1 MQAIKELLKQLV
13 GIWNELGLNQKVTVM
28 AAGFAVVAALVAVLI
43 WGGRTDYSL
52 LYGNLD
58 TAEAGRVTQ
67 ALDSSSVKYKI
78 SQGGGAIYVP
88 SAQVHQM
95 RMQLATQGIPKGEG
109 IGYELLDKNT
119 LGMSDFMQH
128 ANYNRAIQGELAR
141 TIAKFNGV
149 DSARVM
155 IVSPENRLLIDPGR
169 HATASVFLT
178 MLRMSRPSSETVSA
192 IQMLVANSIEGLSL
206 NHVSV
211 VDNSGN
217 VLSVHDEE
225 GSLVA
230 VTSSR
235 LRARQELENYL
246 GKKVETMLEKV
257 VGAGNVVARV
267 SADIN
272 TDSETITQEIYDPLM
287 KAIKTE
293 NSTTEQT
300 SEPVASPGGLAG
312 VTPNIATGG
321 ANTQVPAGSTNQVD
335 FLKQDT
341 VSEYAVSKSMTN
353 KVVLPGQI
361 KELNAA
367 IFINTTNPPAG
378 LVASLHTAA
387 VLALGS
393 YVTDTNKVQVQ
404 PVAFDT
410 TERDQMLAAVGSSN
424 FWTHFWDVGKS
435 FMYIVLLVGGL
446 YLVVRTFRNTSEEFI
461 PTGMTVGEMLAD
473 RMADEAAITAGA
485 EMAVAQAQA
494 TAVQRPGVAQGPG
507 VVPATEAIVEEVEED
522 EVEMITEEKKKLVMD
537 FGLGK
542 KQPERV
548 TVEVLKDLIAEKPEK
563 MSQAARSWLLSDD
576 DSAGNL

>member
-1 MQAIKELLKQLV
+1 MQSIKELLKQLA
-13 GIWNELGLNQKVTVM
+13 GIWSELGLNQKVTVM
-28 AAGFAVVAALVAVLI
+28 TAGFAVVAALVAVLI

-67 ALDSSSVKYKI
+67 ALDASSVKYKI
-78 SQGGGAIYVP
+78 SQGGGSIYVP
-88 SAQVHQM
+88 SSQVHQM

-128 ANYNRAIQGELAR
+128 ANYNRAVQGELAR
-141 TIAKFNGV
+141 TIAKFNGI

-178 MLRMSRPSSETVSA
+178 MRRMSRPSSETVNA
-192 IQMLVANSIEGLSL
+192 IQMLVANSIEGLSV

-246 GKKVETMLEKV
+246 GKKVESMLEKV
-257 VGAGNVVARV
+257 VGPGNVVARV

-272 TDSETITQEIYDPLM
+272 TDSETITQEIYNPEE

-293 NSTTEQT
+293 NTITEQST
-300 SEPVASPGGLAG
+300 EPAAQPGGPAG

-321 ANTQVPAGSTNQVD
+321 ANTQVAAASTNQVG

-341 VSEYAVSKSMTN
+341 LSEYAVSKSMTN

-367 IFINTTNPPAG
+367 IFVNATNPPAELMG
-378 LVASLHTAA
+378 SLQTAA
-387 VLALGS
+387 VLALGQ
-393 YVTDTNKVQVQ
+393 YVTDSNNVQVQ
-404 PVAFDT
+404 SVNFNT
-410 TERDQMLAAVGSSN
+410 SERDQMIAAVGSSN
-424 FWTHFWDVGKS
+424 FWTRFWDLGKNL
-435 FMYIVLLVGGL
+435 MYGALLLGGL
-446 YLVVRTFRNTSEEFI
+446 FLVVRTFKNTSEEFI
-461 PTGMTVGEMLAD
+461 PTGMTVGELMAD
-473 RMADEAAITAGA
+473 RLAAEGAAITAGA
-485 EMAVAQAQA
+485 GVPVPEGQAA
-494 TAVQRPGVAQGPG
+494 
-507 VVPATEAIVEEVEED
+507 PATGQAETPAATPAEEEED

-537 FGLGK
+537 FGLGT

-548 TVEVLKDLIAEKPEK
+548 TVEVLKDLIEEKPDK
-563 MSQAARSWLLSDD
+563 MSQAARNWLLSDD
-576 DSAGNL
+576 DSEGKL

>member
-1 MQAIKELLKQLV
+1 MQSIKELLKQLA

-28 AAGFAVVAALVAVLI
+28 TAGFAVVAALVAVLV

-67 ALDSSSVKYKI
+67 ALDASSVKYKI
-78 SQGGGAIYVP
+78 SQGGGSIYVP
-88 SAQVHQM
+88 SSQVHQM

-128 ANYNRAIQGELAR
+128 ANYNRAVQGELAR
-141 TIAKFNGV
+141 TIAKFNGI

-178 MLRMSRPSSETVSA
+178 MRRMSRPSSETVNA
-192 IQMLVANSIEGLSL
+192 IQMLVANSIEGLSV

-217 VLSVHDEE
+217 VLSIHDEE

-246 GKKVETMLEKV
+246 GKKVESMLEKV
-257 VGAGNVVARV
+257 VGPGNVVARV

-272 TDSETITQEIYDPLM
+272 TDSETITQEIYDPEL
-287 KAIKTE
+287 KAIETE
-293 NSTTEQT
+293 STITEQNI
-300 SEPVASPGGLAG
+300 EPVAQPGGPAG

-321 ANTQVPAGSTNQVD
+321 ANTQIAAASTNQVG
-335 FLKQDT
+335 FLKEDIS
-341 VSEYAVSKSMTN
+341 SEYAVSKSMTN

-367 IFINTTNPPAG
+367 IFVNTTNPPAG
-378 LVASLHTAA
+378 LVTSLHTAA

-393 YVTDTNKVQVQ
+393 YVTDTNNVQVQ
-404 PVAFDT
+404 PVPFDT
-410 TERDQMLAAVGSSN
+410 TQRDQMLAAVGSSN
-424 FWTHFWDVGKS
+424 FWTRFWDLGKNL
-435 FMYIVLLVGGL
+435 MYGALLLGGL
-446 YLVVRTFRNTSEEFI
+446 FLVVRTFKNTSEEFI
-461 PTGMTVGEMLAD
+461 PTGMTVGELMAD
-473 RMADEAAITAGA
+473 RLAAEGAAITAGA
-485 EMAVAQAQA
+485 GVPVPEGQAA
-494 TAVQRPGVAQGPG
+494 
-507 VVPATEAIVEEVEED
+507 PATGQAETPAVTPAEEEED

-537 FGLGK
+537 FGLGT

-548 TVEVLKDLIAEKPEK
+548 TVEVLKDLIEEKPDK
-563 MSQAARSWLLSDD
+563 MSQAARNWLLSDD
-576 DSAGNL
+576 DSEGKV

>member
-1 MQAIKELLKQLV
+1 MQSIKELLKQLA
-13 GIWNELGLNQKVTVM
+13 GIWSELGLNQKVTVM
-28 AAGFAVVAALVAVLI
+28 GAGLAVIVALVAVLI
-43 WGGRTDYSL
+43 WGGRTDYVL

-58 TAEAGRVTQ
+58 AAEAGRVTQ
-67 ALDSSSVKYKI
+67 ALDESNVKYQI
-78 SQGGGAIYVP
+78 SQGGGAVYVP
-88 SAQVHQM
+88 ASQVHQM
-95 RMQLATQGIPKGEG
+95 RMQLATQGIPKAEG

-128 ANYNRAIQGELAR
+128 ANYNRAVQGELAR
-141 TIAKFNGV
+141 TIAKFNGI

-178 MLRMSRPSSETVSA
+178 MRGMSRPSSETVNA
-192 IQMLVANSIEGLSL
+192 IQMLVANSIEGLSV

-217 VLSVHDEE
+217 VLSIHDEE

-246 GKKVETMLEKV
+246 GKKVESMLEKV
-257 VGAGNVVARV
+257 VGPGNVVARV
-267 SADIN
+267 SANIN
-272 TDSETITQEIYDPLM
+272 TDSETITSEVYGPDD

-293 NSTTEQT
+293 NKTTEQST
-300 SEPVASPGGLAG
+300 EPSAKPGGPAG

-321 ANTQVPAGSTNQVD
+321 ANTQVPAASTNQVE
-335 FLKQDT
+335 FLREDT
-341 VSEYAVSKSMTN
+341 LSEYAVSKYMTN

-367 IFINTTNPPAG
+367 IFVNTTNPPAG
-378 LVASLHTAA
+378 LVGSLHKAA

-404 PVAFDT
+404 SVSFDT
-410 TERDQMLAAVGSSN
+410 SERDQMLAAVGSSN
-424 FWTHFWDVGKS
+424 FWTRFWDLGKNL
-435 FMYIVLLVGGL
+435 MYVALLLGGL
-446 YLVVRTFRNTSEEFI
+446 FLVVRTFKNTSEEFI
-461 PTGMTVGEMLAD
+461 PTGMTVGELMAERLA
-473 RMADEAAITAGA
+473 AEGPAITAG
-485 EMAVAQAQA
+485 EGVRLTEGQAPGTAGQA
-494 TAVQRPGVAQGPG
+494 GTP
-507 VVPATEAIVEEVEED
+507 TETPVEEEED

-537 FGLGK
+537 FGLGS

-548 TVEVLKDLIAEKPEK
+548 TVEVLKDLIEEKPDK
-563 MSQAARSWLLSDD
+563 MSQAARNWLLSGG
-576 DSAGNL
+576 DSDGKV

>member
-1 MQAIKELLKQLV
+1 MQAIKELLKQLG
-13 GIWNELGLNQKVTVM
+13 GIWKELGLNQKVTVM
-28 AAGFAVVAALVAVLI
+28 AAAFAVFAGLIAVLI

-67 ALDSSSVKYKI
+67 ALDSSSVQYKI

-88 SAQVHQM
+88 SSQVHQM

-128 ANYNRAIQGELAR
+128 ANYNRAVQGELAR
-141 TIAKFNGV
+141 TISKFNGI

-169 HATASVFLT
+169 HPTASVFLY
-178 MLRMSRPSSETVSA
+178 MRRMSRPASETVSA
-192 IQMLVANSIEGLSL
+192 IQMLVANSIEGLSV

-211 VDNSGN
+211 VDNTGN
-217 VLSVHDEE
+217 VLSVHDED
-225 GSLVA
+225 GSLIA

-257 VGAGNVVARV
+257 VGMGNVVARV

-272 TDSETITQEIYDPLM
+272 TDSQTITQEVYDPSE
-287 KAIKTE
+287 KVTKTE
-293 NSTTEQT
+293 NVTTEQT
-300 SEPVASPGGLAG
+300 SEPATNPGGPAG

-321 ANTQVPAGSTNQVD
+321 ANTQIVATATNQVG
-335 FLKQDT
+335 FLRQDNLT
-341 VSEYAVSKSMTN
+341 EYAVSKRMTN

-367 IFINTTNPPAG
+367 IFVNTTNPPAG
-378 LVASLHTAA
+378 LVLSLHRAA
-387 VLALGS
+387 VLALGT
-393 YVTDTNKVQVQ
+393 YVKDTNKVQVQ
-404 PVAFDT
+404 PVSFDT
-410 TERDQMLAAVGSSN
+410 TERDQALAAMGSSN
-424 FWTHFWDVGKS
+424 FWTRFWDMGETL
-435 FMYIVLLVGGL
+435 MYVALLVGGL
-446 YLVVRTFRNTSEEFI
+446 FLVVRTFKNTSEEFI
-461 PTGMTVGEMLAD
+461 PTGITVGELMAD
-473 RMADEAAITAGA
+473 RMAAEGAAITAGA
-485 EMAVAQAQA
+485 GMAMPEGQAVPGGGQAVAP
-494 TAVQRPGVAQGPG
+494 TK
-507 VVPATEAIVEEVEED
+507 VPEESEED
-522 EVEMITEEKKKLVMD
+522 DVEMITQEKKKLVMD
-537 FGLGK
+537 FGIGK

-548 TVEVLKDLIAEKPEK
+548 TVEVLKDLIDEKPEK
-563 MSQAARSWLLSDD
+563 MSQAARSWLLTEDESDEKI
-576 DSAGNL
+576 

>member
-1 MQAIKELLKQLV
+1 MQSIKELLKQLA
-13 GIWNELGLNQKVTVM
+13 GIWSELGLNQKVTVIT
-28 AAGFAVVAALVAVLI
+28 AGFAVVAALVAVLV

-67 ALDSSSVKYKI
+67 ALDASSVKYKI
-78 SQGGGAIYVP
+78 SQGGGSIYVP
-88 SAQVHQM
+88 SSQVHQM

-128 ANYNRAIQGELAR
+128 ANYNRAVQGELAR
-141 TIAKFNGV
+141 TIAKFNGI

-178 MLRMSRPSSETVSA
+178 MRRMSRPSSETVDA
-192 IQMLVANSIEGLSL
+192 IQMLVANSIEGLSV

-217 VLSVHDEE
+217 VLSIHDEE

-246 GKKVETMLEKV
+246 GKKVESMLEKV
-257 VGAGNVVARV
+257 VGPGNVVARV

-272 TDSETITQEIYDPLM
+272 TDSETITQEIYDPEL
-287 KAIKTE
+287 KAIETE
-293 NSTTEQT
+293 STITEQNI
-300 SEPVASPGGLAG
+300 EPVAQPGGPAG

-321 ANTQVPAGSTNQVD
+321 ANTQIAAASTNQVG
-335 FLKQDT
+335 FLKEDIS
-341 VSEYAVSKSMTN
+341 SEYAVSKSMTN

-367 IFINTTNPPAG
+367 IFVNTTNPPAG
-378 LVASLHTAA
+378 LVTSLHTAA

-393 YVTDTNKVQVQ
+393 YVTDTNNVQVQ
-404 PVAFDT
+404 PVPFDT

-424 FWTHFWDVGKS
+424 FWTRFWDLGKNL
-435 FMYIVLLVGGL
+435 MYGALLLGGL
-446 YLVVRTFRNTSEEFI
+446 FLVVRTFKNTSEEFI
-461 PTGMTVGEMLAD
+461 PTGMTVGELMAD
-473 RMADEAAITAGA
+473 RLAAEGAAITAGA
-485 EMAVAQAQA
+485 GVPVPEGQAA
-494 TAVQRPGVAQGPG
+494 
-507 VVPATEAIVEEVEED
+507 PATGQAETPAVTPAEEEED

-537 FGLGK
+537 FGLGT

-548 TVEVLKDLIAEKPEK
+548 TVEVLKDLIEEKPDK
-563 MSQAARSWLLSDD
+563 MSQAARNWLLSDD
-576 DSAGNL
+576 DSEGKV

>member
-1 MQAIKELLKQLV
+1 
-13 GIWNELGLNQKVTVM
+13 
-28 AAGFAVVAALVAVLI
+28 
-43 WGGRTDYSL
+43 
-52 LYGNLD
+52 
-58 TAEAGRVTQ
+58 
-67 ALDSSSVKYKI
+67 
-78 SQGGGAIYVP
+78 
-88 SAQVHQM
+88 
-95 RMQLATQGIPKGEG
+95 MQLATQGIPKGEG
-109 IGYELLDKNT
+109 IGYELLDRNT

-128 ANYNRAIQGELAR
+128 ANYNRAVQGELAR

-149 DSARVM
+149 EFAKVM

-169 HATASVFLT
+169 HATASVFLN
-178 MLRMSRPSSETVSA
+178 MRGMSRPSSETVGA
-192 IQMLVANSIEGLSL
+192 IQMLVANSIEGLNV

-211 VDNSGN
+211 VDSAGN

-246 GKKVETMLEKV
+246 TKKVESMLEKV

-267 SADIN
+267 SADVN
-272 TDSETITQEIYDPLM
+272 TDSETITQEIYNPDS
-287 KAIKTE
+287 KAVKTE
-293 NSTTEQT
+293 NLTVEQT
-300 SEPVASPGGLAG
+300 SEPIANPGGLAG

-321 ANTQVPAGSTNQVD
+321 ANTQVAVGSTNQVG

-341 VSEYAVSKSMTN
+341 VTEYAVSRSMTN

-367 IFINTTNPPAG
+367 VFVNTTNPPAG
-378 LVASLHTAA
+378 LIGSLHQAA

-404 PVAFDT
+404 PVMFDT
-410 TERDQMLAAVGSSN
+410 SERDRMVAVVGSTK
-424 FWTHFWDVGKS
+424 FWTRFWDLGETLV
-435 FMYIVLLVGGL
+435 YVVLLAGGL
-446 YLVVRTFRNTSEEFI
+446 FLVVRTFKSTSEEFI
-461 PTGMTVGEMLAD
+461 PTGMTVGELMAD
-473 RMADEAAITAGA
+473 RLAGEGA
-485 EMAVAQAQA
+485 AVASGALLPSVEGQPVA
-494 TAVQRPGVAQGPG
+494 AQGPSAA
-507 VVPATEAIVEEVEED
+507 VPGEVDQEVEED

-548 TVEVLKDLIAEKPEK
+548 TVEVLKDLIEEKPEK
-563 MSQAARSWLLSDD
+563 MSQAARSWLLSEDEYGD
-576 DSAGNL
+576 KF

>member
-1 MQAIKELLKQLV
+1 MQSIKELLKQLA

-28 AAGFAVVAALVAVLI
+28 TAGFAVVAALVAVLI

-58 TAEAGRVTQ
+58 AAEAGRVTQ
-67 ALDSSSVKYKI
+67 ALDASSVKYKI
-78 SQGGGAIYVP
+78 SQGGGSIYV
-88 SAQVHQM
+88 SSSQVHQM
-95 RMQLATQGIPKGEG
+95 RMQLATQGIPKAEG

-128 ANYNRAIQGELAR
+128 ANYNRAVQGELAR
-141 TIAKFNGV
+141 TIAKFNGI

-178 MLRMSRPSSETVSA
+178 MRRMSRPSSETVDA
-192 IQMLVANSIEGLSL
+192 IQMLVANSIEGLSV

-217 VLSVHDEE
+217 VLSIHDEE

-246 GKKVETMLEKV
+246 GKKVESMLEKV
-257 VGAGNVVARV
+257 VGPGNVVARV

-272 TDSETITQEIYDPLM
+272 TDSETITQEIYDPEL
-287 KAIKTE
+287 KAIETE
-293 NSTTEQT
+293 STITEQNI
-300 SEPVASPGGLAG
+300 EPVAQPGGPAG

-321 ANTQVPAGSTNQVD
+321 ANTQIAAASTNQVG
-335 FLKQDT
+335 FLKEDIS
-341 VSEYAVSKSMTN
+341 SEYAVSKSMTN

-367 IFINTTNPPAG
+367 IFVNTTNPPAG
-378 LVASLHTAA
+378 LVTSLHTAA

-393 YVTDTNKVQVQ
+393 YVTDTNNVQVQ
-404 PVAFDT
+404 PVPFDT
-410 TERDQMLAAVGSSN
+410 TQRDQMLAAVGSSN
-424 FWTHFWDVGKS
+424 FWTRFWDLGKNL
-435 FMYIVLLVGGL
+435 MYGALLLGGL
-446 YLVVRTFRNTSEEFI
+446 FLVVRTFKNTSEEFI
-461 PTGMTVGEMLAD
+461 PTGMTVGELMAD
-473 RMADEAAITAGA
+473 RLATEGAAITAGA
-485 EMAVAQAQA
+485 GIPVPEGRAA
-494 TAVQRPGVAQGPG
+494 
-507 VVPATEAIVEEVEED
+507 PATGQAETPAEIPAEEEED

-537 FGLGK
+537 FGLGT

-548 TVEVLKDLIAEKPEK
+548 TVEVLKDLIEEKPDK
-563 MSQAARSWLLSDD
+563 MSQAARNWLLSDD
-576 DSAGNL
+576 DSEGKV

>member
-1 MQAIKELLKQLV
+1 MQAIKELLKQLA
-13 GIWNELGLNQKVTVM
+13 GIWKELGLNQKITVM
-28 AAGFAVVAALVAVLI
+28 AAAFAVFAGLIAVLI

-88 SAQVHQM
+88 SSQVHQM

-128 ANYNRAIQGELAR
+128 ANYNRAVQGELAR
-141 TIAKFNGV
+141 TISKFNGI

-169 HATASVFLT
+169 HPTASVFLT
-178 MLRMSRPSSETVSA
+178 MRRMSRPASETVSA
-192 IQMLVANSIEGLSL
+192 IQMLVANSIEGLSV

-211 VDNSGN
+211 VDNTGN
-217 VLSVHDEE
+217 VLSVHDED
-225 GSLVA
+225 GSLIA

-235 LRARQELENYL
+235 LRARQEIENYL

-257 VGAGNVVARV
+257 VGTGNVVARV

-272 TDSETITQEIYDPLM
+272 TDSETITQEIYDPLT
-287 KAIKTE
+287 KVIKTE
-293 NSTTEQT
+293 NSTTEKP
-300 SEPVASPGGLAG
+300 SEPATNPGGPAG
-312 VTPNIATGG
+312 ITPNIATGG
-321 ANTQVPAGSTNQVD
+321 ANTQIAAGATNQVD
-335 FLKQDT
+335 FLTEDT
-341 VSEYAVSKSMTN
+341 VTEYAVSKSMTN
-353 KVVLPGQI
+353 KVVLPGHI

-367 IFINTTNPPAG
+367 IFVNTTNPPAG
-378 LVASLHTAA
+378 LIASLHRAA

-393 YVTDTNKVQVQ
+393 YVTHTNKVQVQ
-404 PVAFDT
+404 PVSFDT
-410 TERDQMLAAVGSSN
+410 TERDQALAAMGSSF
-424 FWTHFWDVGKS
+424 FWTRFWDMGETL
-435 FMYIVLLVGGL
+435 MYVILLAGGL
-446 YLVVRTFRNTSEEFI
+446 FLVVRTFKNTSEEFI
-461 PTGMTVGEMLAD
+461 PTGITVGELMAD
-473 RMADEAAITAGA
+473 RLATEGAAITAGA
-485 EMAVAQAQA
+485 GIPVPEVQAAPGEGQAVAP
-494 TAVQRPGVAQGPG
+494 V
-507 VVPATEAIVEEVEED
+507 EAPVESEQD
-522 EVEMITEEKKKLVMD
+522 EVEMITQEKKKLVMD

-548 TVEVLKDLIAEKPEK
+548 TVEVLKDLIEEKPEK
-563 MSQAARSWLLSDD
+563 MSQAARSWLLAEGESND
-576 DSAGNL
+576 NI

>member
-1 MQAIKELLKQLV
+1 MQSIKELLKQLA

-28 AAGFAVVAALVAVLI
+28 TAGFAVVAALVAVLI

-58 TAEAGRVTQ
+58 AAEAGRVTQ
-67 ALDSSSVKYKI
+67 ALDASSVKYKI
-78 SQGGGAIYVP
+78 SQGGGSIYV
-88 SAQVHQM
+88 SSSQVHQM

-128 ANYNRAIQGELAR
+128 ANYNRAVQGELAR
-141 TIAKFNGV
+141 TIAKFNGI

-178 MLRMSRPSSETVSA
+178 MRRMSRPSSETVNA
-192 IQMLVANSIEGLSL
+192 IQMLVANSIEGLSV

-217 VLSVHDEE
+217 VLSIHDEE

-246 GKKVETMLEKV
+246 GKKVESMLEKV
-257 VGAGNVVARV
+257 VGPGNVVARV

-272 TDSETITQEIYDPLM
+272 TDSETITQEIYDPEL
-287 KAIKTE
+287 KAIETE
-293 NSTTEQT
+293 STITEQNI
-300 SEPVASPGGLAG
+300 EPVAQPGGPAG

-321 ANTQVPAGSTNQVD
+321 ANTQIAAASTNQVG
-335 FLKQDT
+335 FLKEDIS
-341 VSEYAVSKSMTN
+341 SEYAVSKSMTN

-367 IFINTTNPPAG
+367 IFVNTTNPPAG
-378 LVASLHTAA
+378 LVTSLHTAA

-393 YVTDTNKVQVQ
+393 YVTDTNNVQVQ
-404 PVAFDT
+404 PVTFDT
-410 TERDQMLAAVGSSN
+410 TQRDQMLAAVGSSN
-424 FWTHFWDVGKS
+424 FWTRFWDLGKNL
-435 FMYIVLLVGGL
+435 MYGALLLGGL
-446 YLVVRTFRNTSEEFI
+446 FLVVRTFKNTSEEFI
-461 PTGMTVGEMLAD
+461 PTGMTVGELMAD
-473 RMADEAAITAGA
+473 RLATEGAAITAGA
-485 EMAVAQAQA
+485 GIPVPEGQAA
-494 TAVQRPGVAQGPG
+494 
-507 VVPATEAIVEEVEED
+507 PATGQAETPAVTPAEEEED

-537 FGLGK
+537 FGLGT

-548 TVEVLKDLIAEKPEK
+548 TVEVLKDLIEEKPDK
-563 MSQAARSWLLSDD
+563 MSQAARNWLLSGD
-576 DSAGNL
+576 DSEGKV

>member
-1 MQAIKELLKQLV
+1 MQSIKELLKQLA

-28 AAGFAVVAALVAVLI
+28 TAGFAVVAALVAVLI

-58 TAEAGRVTQ
+58 AAEAGRVTQ
-67 ALDSSSVKYKI
+67 ALDASSVKYKI
-78 SQGGGAIYVP
+78 SQGGGSIYV
-88 SAQVHQM
+88 SSSQVHQM

-128 ANYNRAIQGELAR
+128 ANYNRAVQGELAR
-141 TIAKFNGV
+141 TIAKFNGI

-178 MLRMSRPSSETVSA
+178 MRRMSRPSSETVNA
-192 IQMLVANSIEGLSL
+192 IQMLVANSIEGLSV

-217 VLSVHDEE
+217 VLSIHDEE

-246 GKKVETMLEKV
+246 GKKVESMLEKV
-257 VGAGNVVARV
+257 VGPGNVVARV

-272 TDSETITQEIYDPLM
+272 TDSETITQEIYDPEL
-287 KAIKTE
+287 KAIETE
-293 NSTTEQT
+293 STITEQNI
-300 SEPVASPGGLAG
+300 EPVAQPGGPAG

-321 ANTQVPAGSTNQVD
+321 ANTQIAAASTNQVG
-335 FLKQDT
+335 FLKEDIS
-341 VSEYAVSKSMTN
+341 SEYAVSKSMTN

-367 IFINTTNPPAG
+367 IFVNTTNPPAG
-378 LVASLHTAA
+378 LVTSLHTAA

-393 YVTDTNKVQVQ
+393 YVTDTNNVQVQ
-404 PVAFDT
+404 PVTFDT
-410 TERDQMLAAVGSSN
+410 TQRDQMLAAVGSSN
-424 FWTHFWDVGKS
+424 FWTRFWDLGKNL
-435 FMYIVLLVGGL
+435 MYGALLLGGL
-446 YLVVRTFRNTSEEFI
+446 FLVVRTFKNTSEEFI
-461 PTGMTVGEMLAD
+461 PTGMTVGELMAD
-473 RMADEAAITAGA
+473 RLATEGAAITAGA
-485 EMAVAQAQA
+485 GIPVPEGQAA
-494 TAVQRPGVAQGPG
+494 
-507 VVPATEAIVEEVEED
+507 PATGQAETSAATPAEEEED

-537 FGLGK
+537 FGLGT

-548 TVEVLKDLIAEKPEK
+548 TVEVLKDLIEEKPDK
-563 MSQAARSWLLSDD
+563 MSQAARNWLLSDD
-576 DSAGNL
+576 DSEGKV